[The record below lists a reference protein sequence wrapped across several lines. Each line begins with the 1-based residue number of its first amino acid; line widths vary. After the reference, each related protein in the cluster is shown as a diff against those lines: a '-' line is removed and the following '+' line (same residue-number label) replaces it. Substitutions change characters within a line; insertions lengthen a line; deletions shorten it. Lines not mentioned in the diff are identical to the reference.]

1 MPYKD
6 PNDPRKKA
14 SAKKSSAKYYE
25 GNKKKV
31 IKANGLVRKKNRKL
45 WNELKSKLQCY
56 RCGFSHPAALDFHHE
71 TRSNHKS
78 VYRLASSGLYKQ
90 AIREIQ
96 KCSVLCAN
104 CHRIT
109 HYEEKNPA
117 L

>member
-14 SAKKSSAKYYE
+14 SVQRSSKKYYE
-25 GNKKKV
+25 ANKEKV
-31 IKANGLVRKKNRKL
+31 IKANGLVRKRNRER
-45 WNELKSKLQCY
+45 WSELKSKLQCS

-71 TRSNHKS
+71 TRDNHKS

-109 HYEEKNPA
+109 HAEERQG
-117 L
+117 